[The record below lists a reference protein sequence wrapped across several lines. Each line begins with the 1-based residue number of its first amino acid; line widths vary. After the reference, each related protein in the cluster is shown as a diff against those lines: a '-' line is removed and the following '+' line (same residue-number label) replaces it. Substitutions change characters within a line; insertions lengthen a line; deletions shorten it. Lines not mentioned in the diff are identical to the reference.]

1 MNLVQLKYFQ
11 AVCKYQ
17 SVSAAAEYLYISQP
31 TLSSAIKELE
41 REFGVSLFRRHHR
54 GMVLTPEGTELL
66 KHCERLLSHA
76 DQVERIMSDFGKRRK
91 VLRLGVPPMIGS
103 LFLPKIYSEFVPMH
117 PDIKLDITEGGRQE
131 LQNQL
136 SKELLDMVF
145 LSHNA
150 PFDSSVQSVEVA
162 RQETV
167 CCVSKNSPLAQLKS
181 VSPKD
186 LADTPIAL
194 FKDSFFQS
202 EEIKKRFASALVNPN
217 IILHT
222 NQLSTLQN
230 LIRNDLAAG
239 FMFRDLIAHDSDLV
253 AIPLSSPINISVSL
267 AWKHGACFFNAM
279 DIFMDYAKKINK
291 RNI

>member
-66 KHCERLLSHA
+66 KHCDRLLAHA
-76 DQVERIMSDFGKRRK
+76 GQVERIMSDFGKRRK

-103 LFLPKIYSEFVPMH
+103 LFLPRIYREFVPLH
-117 PDIKLDITEGGRQE
+117 PEIKLDITEGGRQE
-131 LQNQL
+131 MLNQL

-150 PFDSSVQSVEVA
+150 PFDSSIQSIEVA

-167 CCVSKNSPLAQLKS
+167 CCVSVKNPLAKLKA

-186 LADTPIAL
+186 LVNTPIVL
-194 FKDSFFQS
+194 FKDSFFQT
-202 EEIKKRFASALVNPN
+202 EEIKKHFSEALVTPD
-217 IILHT
+217 IILQT
-222 NQLSTLQN
+222 QQLSTLQN
-230 LIRNDLAAG
+230 IIRNDLAVG
-239 FMFRDLIAHDSDLV
+239 FMFRDLIIHDPGLV
-253 AIPLSSPINISVSL
+253 AVPLENPINISVSL
-267 AWKHGACFFNAM
+267 AWKHGACFFSAM
-279 DIFMDYAKKINK
+279 DTFLDYVKEI
-291 RNI
+291 RV

>member
-1 MNLVQLKYFQ
+1 MNLIQLKYFQ

-66 KHCERLLSHA
+66 KHSDRLLTHA

-103 LFLPKIYSEFVPMH
+103 LFLPDIYRNFVPLH
-117 PDIKLDITEGGRQE
+117 PEIKLDITEGSRQE
-131 LQNQL
+131 MQNQL

-150 PFDSSVQSVEVA
+150 PFDTSIQSIKVA
-162 RQETV
+162 SQETV
-167 CCVSKNSPLAQLKS
+167 CCVSKNSPLAKLKS

-186 LADTPIAL
+186 LAEVPIVL
-194 FKDSFFQS
+194 FKDSFFQT
-202 EEIKKRFASALVNPN
+202 EEIKKLFSAALVKPN
-217 IILHT
+217 IILQT

-230 LIRNDLAAG
+230 LIKSNIAAG
-239 FMFRDLIAHDSDLV
+239 FMFRDLIVHDPDLV
-253 AIPLSSPINISVSL
+253 AVPLDTPINISVSL
-267 AWKHGACFFNAM
+267 AWKHGACFFSAM
-279 DIFMDYAKKINK
+279 DTFLDYVRNKKA
-291 RNI
+291 

>member
-66 KHCERLLSHA
+66 KHCDRLLTHA
-76 DQVERIMSDFGKRRK
+76 EQVERIMSDFGKRRK

-103 LFLPKIYSEFVPMH
+103 LFLPRIYREFVPFH
-117 PDIKLDITEGGRQE
+117 PEIKLDITEGGRQE
-131 LQNQL
+131 MLNQL

-150 PFDSSVQSVEVA
+150 SFDSSIQSIEVA

-167 CCVSKNSPLAQLKS
+167 CCVSANSPLAKLKA

-186 LADTPIAL
+186 LVNTPIVL
-194 FKDSFFQS
+194 FKDSFFQT
-202 EEIKKRFASALVNPN
+202 EEIKKHFAEALVTPD
-217 IILHT
+217 IILQT
-222 NQLSTLQN
+222 QQLSTLQN
-230 LIRNDLAAG
+230 IIRNDLAAG
-239 FMFRDLIAHDSDLV
+239 FMFRDLITPRPV
-253 AIPLSSPINISVSL
+253 
-267 AWKHGACFFNAM
+267 
-279 DIFMDYAKKINK
+279 Y
-291 RNI
+291 

>member
-66 KHCERLLSHA
+66 KHCDRLLTHA
-76 DQVERIMSDFGKRRK
+76 EQVERIMNDFGNRRK
-91 VLRLGVPPMIGS
+91 VLRIGISPMIGS
-103 LFLPKIYSEFVPMH
+103 LFLPKIYREFVPLH

-131 LQNQL
+131 MLNQL

-150 PFDSSVQSVEVA
+150 PFDTSIQSIEVA
-162 RQETV
+162 KQETV
-167 CCVSKNSPLAQLKS
+167 CCVSKNSPLAKLQS

-186 LADTPIAL
+186 LAEVPIVL
-194 FKDSFFQS
+194 FKDSFFQT
-202 EEIKKRFASALVNPN
+202 EEIKKRFSAALVKPN
-217 IILHT
+217 IILQT

-230 LIRNDLAAG
+230 LIRNNIAAG
-239 FMFRDLIAHDSDLV
+239 FMFRDLITHDSGLV
-253 AIPLSSPINISVSL
+253 PVPLDSPINISVSL
-267 AWKHGACFFNAM
+267 AWKHGACFFSAM
-279 DIFMDYAKKINK
+279 DTFLDYVRDTRA
-291 RNI
+291 

>member
-66 KHCERLLSHA
+66 KHCERLLTHA
-76 DQVERIMSDFGKRRK
+76 DQVERIMNDYGKRRR

-103 LFLPKIYSEFVPMH
+103 LFLPKIYREFVPKH

-131 LQNQL
+131 MLNQL
-136 SKELLDMVF
+136 SQELLDMVF

-150 PFDSSVQSVEVA
+150 PFDTSVQSIKVA
-162 RQETV
+162 KQETV
-167 CCVSKNSPLAQLKS
+167 CCVSKSNPLAKLKS

-186 LADTPIAL
+186 LADTPIVL
-194 FKDSFFQS
+194 FKDSFFQT
-202 EEIKKRFASALVNPN
+202 EEIKKRFASALVKPN
-217 IILHT
+217 IILQT

-230 LIRNDLAAG
+230 LIRNDIAVG
-239 FMFRDLIAHDSDLV
+239 FMFRDLITHDPDLV
-253 AIPLSSPINISVSL
+253 SVPLDSPINISVSL
-267 AWKHGACFFNAM
+267 AWKHGACFFSAM
-279 DIFMDYAKKINK
+279 DTFLDYVKEIKA
-291 RNI
+291 

>member
-66 KHCERLLSHA
+66 KHCDRLLSHA

-91 VLRLGVPPMIGS
+91 ALRIGVPPMIGS
-103 LFLPKIYSEFVPMH
+103 LLLPRIYSEFAVKH

-150 PFDSSVQSVEVA
+150 PFDSSVQSVEIA
-162 RQETV
+162 KQETV
-167 CCVSKNSPLAQLKS
+167 CCVSKHSPLARFSSL
-181 VSPKD
+181 SPKD
-186 LADTPIAL
+186 LADTPLVL
-194 FKDSFFQS
+194 FKDSFFQT
-202 EEIKKRFASALVNPN
+202 EEIKKRFASALVKPN
-217 IILHT
+217 IMFQT

-230 LIRNDLAAG
+230 MIRNNLAAG
-239 FMFRDLIAHDSDLV
+239 FMFRDLITSDPELV

-267 AWKHGACFFNAM
+267 AWKHGACFFSAM
-279 DIFMDYAKKINK
+279 DTFLDYARQIKE
-291 RNI
+291 